1 MHGPLVLLGFQHRKQ
16 FSSTGTGEKDDTK
29 NSRQQ

>member
-1 MHGPLVLLGFQHRKQ
+1 MHGPLVLLGLQHRKQ